1 MTLDPPW
8 QPPAWELDPSQPLYA
23 QIAHRIRVEIAAS
36 RLPGGARL
44 PSVRDLAAHL
54 RVTPNTVMRAY
65 AELEQD
71 GLLETFRGQ
80 GTFVA
85 RGSGVEARARARIA
99 RQAFEHVRRVAADL
113 GMRVEDLLRLGAE
126 AEGGE
131 EDDAGSHRM

>member
-8 QPPAWELDPSQPLYA
+8 EPPPWELDPSHPLYE
-23 QIAHRIRVEIAAS
+23 QIAHRIRVEIAAL
-36 RLPGGARL
+36 RLARGTRL
-44 PSVRDLAAHL
+44 PSVRDLAARL

-85 RGSGVEARARARIA
+85 REEGLADRARMRIA
-99 RQAFEHVRRVAADL
+99 RQALEQVRRVAADL
-113 GMRVEDLLRLGAE
+113 GIDVEDLLRLGAE
-126 AEGGE
+126 AEGGNRHG
-131 EDDAGSHRM
+131 ASGGGM

>member
-1 MTLDPPW
+1 
-8 QPPAWELDPSQPLYA
+8 LYE
-23 QIAHRIRVEIAAS
+23 QIAHRIRVEIAAA
-36 RLPGGARL
+36 RLPKGARL
-44 PSVRDLAAHL
+44 PSVRDLAASL

-85 RGSGVEARARARIA
+85 REPGVEARARARIA
-99 RQAFEHVRRVAADL
+99 RQALEHVRRVAADL

-126 AEGGE
+126 EEGGD
-131 EDDAGSHRM
+131 EDARSH

>member
-8 QPPAWELDPSQPLYA
+8 QPPPWELDPSQPLYA
-23 QIAHRIRVEIAAS
+23 QIAHRIRVEIAAL
-36 RLPGGARL
+36 RLGRGTRL
-44 PSVRDLAAHL
+44 PSVRDLAARL

-85 RGSGVEARARARIA
+85 RDERLADRARKRIA
-99 RQAFEHVRRVAADL
+99 TQALEHVRRVAADL
-113 GMRVEDLLRLGAE
+113 GMELEELLRLGADS
-126 AEGGE
+126 EGGAE
-131 EDDAGSHRM
+131 QDVCGGGM